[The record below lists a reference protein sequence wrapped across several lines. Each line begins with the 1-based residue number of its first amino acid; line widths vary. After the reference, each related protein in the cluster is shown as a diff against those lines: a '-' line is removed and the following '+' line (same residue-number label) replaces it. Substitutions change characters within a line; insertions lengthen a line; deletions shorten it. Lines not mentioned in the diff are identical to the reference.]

1 MKSRS
6 SSDSLS
12 SSEGRAARRG
22 GGERERL
29 EELEYEELPERERDE
44 LEELALPMMSQNHKD
59 CGTRSSTD
67 AGTSARVLPGA
78 CRVACCGV

>member
-1 MKSRS
+1 
-6 SSDSLS
+6 
-12 SSEGRAARRG
+12 
-22 GGERERL
+22 
-29 EELEYEELPERERDE
+29 
-44 LEELALPMMSQNHKD
+44 MMSQNHKD